1 MCGAGETMSSGT
13 GSMGAAVSAIARG
26 VAESPVEVRTP
37 AGPLHLK
44 WDGEV
49 YLTGPANIV
58 AKGEFYW

>member
-1 MCGAGETMSSGT
+1 MSSGT
-13 GSMGAAVSAIARG
+13 GSMGAAIAAIARG

-49 YLTGPANIV
+49 FLTGPASIV
-58 AKGEFYW
+58 SKGEFYW